1 MGMNAMLDSFGF
13 GNYSPGVSFILMPI
27 YSDIL
32 RLQAIEFNDQI
43 RKSAYSFELINNK
56 LRIFPTPDSKDD
68 GEKIFFQYYK
78 KKGVLLIIQLMKI

>member
-1 MGMNAMLDSFGF
+1 MLDSFGF
-13 GNYSPGVSFILMPI
+13 GNYSQGVSFILMPI

-56 LRIFPTPDSKDD
+56 LRIFPIPKDD
-68 GEKIFFQYYK
+68 GNGTSPSKIHFQYIEK
-78 KKGVLLIIQLMKI
+78 ADRNAVVTSTLGQ